1 MKLRML
7 ESSIRLRLSR
17 QEVEAFGRGER
28 IQSTARF
35 PNGGVFVYAL
45 STTAGDAVTVRY
57 DDDCIEVQ
65 VPRQT
70 AMKWAESEATEI
82 AAEQATTGGVFA
94 ILIEKDF
101 ICLHPR
107 QGDSP
112 LERFP
117 NPRAADAGGLLPS
130 TPREQP

>member
-7 ESSIRLRLSR
+7 DSSIRLRLSR

-35 PNGGVFVYAL
+35 PNGGVFAYVL
-45 STTAGDAVTVRY
+45 SVTAGDVVTVRY
-57 DDDCIEVQ
+57 EDDCIEVQ
-65 VPRQT
+65 VPRPT
-70 AMKWAESEATEI
+70 AAKWAGSEDTGI
-82 AAEQATTGGVFA
+82 AAEQPTSGGMFG

-101 ICLHPR
+101 SCLQSR
-107 QGDSP
+107 EGDSP

-117 NPRAADAGGLLPS
+117 NPRAAELGGRLSS
-130 TPREQP
+130 TPRE

>member
-7 ESSIRLRLSR
+7 DSSIRLRLSR

-35 PNGGVFVYAL
+35 PNGGVLVYAL
-45 STTAGDAVTVRY
+45 SVAAGDEVTVRY
-57 DDDCIEVQ
+57 EDDRIEVQ
-65 VPRQT
+65 VPRPT
-70 AMKWAESEATEI
+70 AAMWAGGEDTGI
-82 AAEQATTGGVFA
+82 AAEQLTAGGMFV

-101 ICLHPR
+101 SCLQSR
-107 QGDSP
+107 EGDSP

-117 NPRAADAGGLLPS
+117 NPQAAEVGGRSSS
-130 TPREQP
+130 TPME